1 MCLFAAFWLV
11 QQNLGLVYAHC
22 SICNRNGRKRLILIF
37 FMDAMTSTNMNV
49 STHHCQLYTHQFYTK
64 SFLLLLLLFFSVYRN
79 FYAFYYKKSNKQT
92 NLPSCRTISTI
103 KMKRSVMVILNRT
116 IAAYTS
122 YCIQPYTVPTH
133 TNIARQKLWQISGS
147 CTRKII
153 NITKTR

>member
-1 MCLFAAFWLV
+1 
-11 QQNLGLVYAHC
+11 
-22 SICNRNGRKRLILIF
+22 
-37 FMDAMTSTNMNV
+37 MDAMTSTNMNV

-64 SFLLLLLLFFSVYRN
+64 SFLLLLLFFSVYRN